1 MSPDAIRFEKFKAAL
16 QALCAEHQVC
26 ILASGHIDDAS
37 IYVCNDDGTEDA
49 DWLLG
54 LENDL
59 RTPL

>member
-1 MSPDAIRFEKFKAAL
+1 MSPDAIRFEKFKEAL
-16 QALCAEHQVC
+16 KALCTEHKVC

-37 IYVCNDDGTEDA
+37 IYVCNDDETEDG